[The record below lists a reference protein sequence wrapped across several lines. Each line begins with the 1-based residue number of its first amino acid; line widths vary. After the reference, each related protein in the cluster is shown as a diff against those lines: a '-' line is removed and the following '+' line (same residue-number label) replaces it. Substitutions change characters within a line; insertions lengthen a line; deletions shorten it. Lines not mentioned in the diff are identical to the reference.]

1 MTDKEDDMAGYKWN
15 GWRHCCL
22 PLLFGGY
29 IIRKMSKNASVS
41 KNYKN
46 ISNEQID
53 SALLFQYD

>member
-1 MTDKEDDMAGYKWN
+1 MAGLYK
-15 GWRHCCL
+15 
-22 PLLFGGY
+22 
-29 IIRKMSKNASVS
+29 SKPKDEQCVILHYKKDEQKASMS